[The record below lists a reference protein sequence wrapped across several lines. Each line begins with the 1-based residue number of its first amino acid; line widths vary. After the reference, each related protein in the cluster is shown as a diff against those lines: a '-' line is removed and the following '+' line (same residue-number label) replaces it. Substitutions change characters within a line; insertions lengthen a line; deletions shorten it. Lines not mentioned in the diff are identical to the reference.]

1 MSKRD
6 RDRDRKINKKLIKK
20 FNSKDSR
27 KSIFLSSEPQ
37 MLQKEAL
44 YFKCSYEVTSDI
56 FFTKKSAKNASYK
69 VT

>member
-20 FNSKDSR
+20 SNSKDSR

-44 YFKCSYEVTSDI
+44 YFKFS
-56 FFTKKSAKNASYK
+56 
-69 VT
+69 